1 MPPGDVDVLAR
12 AMQGFL
18 SAPEAAMARASRLKT
33 AVAARFTVERAGSEV
48 LAFYAERLGR

>member
-18 SAPEAAMARASRLKT
+18 SAPEAANGRALRLKT
-33 AVAARFTVERAGSEV
+33 AVAARFTVERAGSQV

>member
-1 MPPGDVDVLAR
+1 MPPGDVHALAR

-18 SAPEAAMARASRLKT
+18 DAPEGAEARAGRLKT
-33 AVAARFTVERAGSEV
+33 AVAARFTVERAAGDV